1 MDRFR
6 AYCDKINKYSK
17 MSHQSDSGCISNER
31 GGEEFNESEIDDKD
45 RNLISAEKTLKTL
58 QFILK
63 ERKEI
68 RVRH

>member
-1 MDRFR
+1 
-6 AYCDKINKYSK
+6 